1 MLALLG
7 QIEPVTTGVPVGTGL
22 DTPTVDW
29 WALAP
34 MITLALGGVLL
45 LTVTSLVKG
54 RLPRHFYAGWTILTA
69 LVASAFA
76 ENLWIRVQGWDRQVP
91 GWNPDTDVP
100 GAFSTVGGAIGI
112 DGFGLIVTLIICS
125 AVVLV
130 AMLADDYLRAEDID
144 GPEFYVLVL
153 LAAAGGVVMT
163 SANDLIVLFLG
174 LETLSM
180 AIYVLAAIHRRRL
193 QSQEAGLK
201 YFILGSFSSAFLL
214 YGIAFVYGATGTT
227 SIIGIRDFL
236 AGNVLEP
243 ITSEIGAFDS
253 VTLDSPLLLVGIA
266 FMLVG
271 LGFKVA
277 AVPFHT
283 WSPDVYDGSPSPV
296 AGFMAAAVKA
306 AAVGAIVRVLILG
319 FGTYQ
324 SDWGTVVAALA
335 ALSMIVGS
343 VLAIVQ
349 TNVKRMLAYSS
360 IAHVGFILMA
370 LQGGTDQGVS
380 AALYYLIAY
389 DFLIIGSFAVTT
401 VVGRVRGHPQTL
413 TEYHGLGRAN
423 PLLALAF
430 TLFLLSQAG
439 VPFTTGFVAKFYAI
453 GAAVD
458 VEEYWLA
465 LVAMLSAVVSAFLYL
480 RIVAAMWM
488 RGEELA
494 DDEPVP
500 AQERVRVPVLAA
512 ITLAVC
518 ALFTVA
524 NGVFPDDLTQI
535 SDDSTAALVQ
545 VADESP
551 TEVDLSALTPGG

>member
-1 MLALLG
+1 
-7 QIEPVTTGVPVGTGL
+7 
-22 DTPTVDW
+22 
-29 WALAP
+29 
-34 MITLALGGVLL
+34 
-45 LTVTSLVKG
+45 
-54 RLPRHFYAGWTILTA
+54 
-69 LVASAFA
+69 
-76 ENLWIRVQGWDRQVP
+76 
-91 GWNPDTDVP
+91 
-100 GAFSTVGGAIGI
+100 
-112 DGFGLIVTLIICS
+112 
-125 AVVLV
+125 
-130 AMLADDYLRAEDID
+130 
-144 GPEFYVLVL
+144 
-153 LAAAGGVVMT
+153 
-163 SANDLIVLFLG
+163 
-174 LETLSM
+174 
-180 AIYVLAAIHRRRL
+180 
-193 QSQEAGLK
+193 
-201 YFILGSFSSAFLL
+201 
-214 YGIAFVYGATGTT
+214 
-227 SIIGIRDFL
+227 
-236 AGNVLEP
+236 
-243 ITSEIGAFDS
+243 
-253 VTLDSPLLLVGIA
+253 
-266 FMLVG
+266 
-271 LGFKVA
+271 
-277 AVPFHT
+277 
-283 WSPDVYDGSPSPV
+283 
-296 AGFMAAAVKA
+296 
-306 AAVGAIVRVLILG
+306 
-319 FGTYQ
+319 
-324 SDWGTVVAALA
+324 
-335 ALSMIVGS
+335 MIVGS